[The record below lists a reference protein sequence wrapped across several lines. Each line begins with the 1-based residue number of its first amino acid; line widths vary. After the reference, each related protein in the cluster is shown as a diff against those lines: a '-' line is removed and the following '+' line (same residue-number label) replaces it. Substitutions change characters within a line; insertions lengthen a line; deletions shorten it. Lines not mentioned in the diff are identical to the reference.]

1 MRTVFTTLQGWFD
14 RNRRETAVLL
24 AICMLLSLPWFIGRN
39 ETVGA
44 AAAARDLPIYNV
56 KRDDKCVSLTFDAA
70 WGDARV
76 RRTSGRCAAH
86 CFLLLILG
94 GPRGMCV

>member
-1 MRTVFTTLQGWFD
+1 MPPIEDHPQRYATVNELHARPFPSLTVPC
-14 RNRRETAVLL
+14 TAVLL

-70 WGDARV
+70 WGDVKV
-76 RRTSGRCAAH
+76 RRTSR
-86 CFLLLILG
+86 
-94 GPRGMCV
+94 

>member
-1 MRTVFTTLQGWFD
+1 MKIKAGEWFGAH
-14 RNRRETAVLL
+14 RRETAVAL
-24 AICMLLSLPWFIGRN
+24 AVCMLLGLPWFVGRN
-39 ETVGA
+39 QAVGA
-44 AAAARDLPIYNV
+44 AAAQRDLPIYNV

>member
-1 MRTVFTTLQGWFD
+1 MKIKAGEWFGTHH
-14 RNRRETAVLL
+14 RETAVALVV
-24 AICMLLSLPWFIGRN
+24 CMLLGLPWFVGKN
-39 ETVGA
+39 QAVGA
-44 AAAARDLPIYNV
+44 AAAQRDLPIYNV